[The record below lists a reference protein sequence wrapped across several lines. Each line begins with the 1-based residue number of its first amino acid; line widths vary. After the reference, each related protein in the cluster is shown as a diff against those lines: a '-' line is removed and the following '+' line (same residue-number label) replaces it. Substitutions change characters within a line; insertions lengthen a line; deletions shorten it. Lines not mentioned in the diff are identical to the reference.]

1 MSDNRCSA
9 FLSCSYLGSSGTRY
23 SNRRRKCH
31 LQDNI
36 AGSEKS
42 LITVPLCGAR
52 ASSDSWVYGHRM
64 AGHFAAED
72 TLVWLMSAQSDSTGS
87 VPQSDQRLASIVRAE
102 RVGRTG

>member
-1 MSDNRCSA
+1 
-9 FLSCSYLGSSGTRY
+9 
-23 SNRRRKCH
+23 
-31 LQDNI
+31 
-36 AGSEKS
+36 
-42 LITVPLCGAR
+42 
-52 ASSDSWVYGHRM
+52 M